1 MTTTN
6 DLFKVENESV
16 DRLLKEMD
24 RDSSTVSLEKDSFI
38 SSPTKPLKFDYK
50 DKDSSSDTYTS
61 DVDEMFV
68 QPKLNSDDFPT
79 PITSTIDLNGNHKKT
94 NNKDTTTTNNST
106 EMTKSPS
113 KSALKKSSSLSPKKV
128 AFLKSD
134 PQVHHYPDNRES
146 DNSTGPDVVIASN
159 PVETSWTELSS
170 DDSTPPLPPSHTVS
184 TFETILHSN
193 SNHDFNQHPDSS
205 IITDVKLKHDNF
217 SNLSLNEKLDLFLNQ
232 QDGVDKS
239 TNQNSLDTHL
249 SNLECAAKENTSTN
263 INNLSAGLL
272 KQREITPR
280 DHLKSDVQRQLSG
293 SSQSSLQSLRDSN
306 RILQSDNTPIISQAL
321 EFNDG
326 IKGFSDEL
334 ATEII
339 PTTHE
344 SPRKSNS
351 ASRIDE
357 LRQIGENESAENEF
371 HDSFDRSYLSQSQS
385 IMNLLNSASN
395 LDLPGSFEKEPEI
408 KQEEP
413 SQIKQEVP
421 ENVFLETGNTSIK
434 QEEQSSFNFSP
445 VKEKF
450 DSQQSLDRSEIKS
463 EGIEQEDEGQFK
475 VEDMND
481 AIYGDVHSVSDV
493 ERSSSSLKLVSTN
506 LPKNEEITLTPRLF
520 SNTKMEDDEE
530 YDHND
535 VTRESLRFHM
545 DSDWKLEDSHDGDKE
560 DNDEYTNNDLTFAS
574 EKLRTQTNAPLAKG
588 TTAKES
594 QEFEDASASMNN
606 ISLDSNRD
614 DGDAL
619 ANSSNIAPPE
629 EITLPP
635 IEANN
640 YSSFEDITRNLN
652 ESANSFEEMLSAEN
666 DKDPDVA
673 PNFLSIWHS
682 QKRTKNSAE
691 SRSQEYFKILNR
703 DELKEA
709 SQATIPMPSSLKDK
723 KFTEVNV
730 MSRRVV
736 SPDFEDLQI
745 SNFLPELSE
754 DSGLEGHFNFLE
766 QKNDTSSSDV
776 SNHSINLRAVLR
788 NREHNVLHSS
798 LNPKVLKG
806 NASYKVQADM
816 LRPRSLKFGDSQP
829 TKSRFN
835 VPSFEIKRTNSVLS
849 PTRDM
854 YNDIFEDTVKK
865 PTIKAHG
872 MKTLPSMDHEDVKR
886 ILNAKRAISQD
897 EFSKL
902 KLVGNKKNSVV
913 NIPDFY
919 NEQHASICE
928 SSTIELHKDS
938 MDEEQTSHVAHQLM
952 QTPRALV
959 SSDQFFHDYDLFNKD
974 ETTGGGSDLS
984 HSSSVIRKSQV
995 NSAQTDDH
1003 PVRRDV
1009 EPVSSSNENGM
1020 AADMLA
1026 KVPMLVD
1033 CTNTGRTSVET
1044 AQNETNESLT
1054 KQLPK
1059 LSHSNQTEFQREIEE
1074 TNDFSTVPKSSDL
1087 DIGTKLTK
1095 VVTPVQNE
1103 SYNISQSSKKKPI
1116 KIGSPIKITKNGEG
1130 IKVESPKKTKVKE
1143 AKSGELVNQK
1153 LRDSPRKS
1161 KAVEEKEHVPSTV
1174 SVPTVVTEST
1184 EKEETEANTHTHDYR
1199 AAASDEPEELLDNG
1213 RLFFRVVGL
1222 KNIALKDFRDRDAE
1236 FTLSLDNGLHSIR
1249 TPPYKLSSYNVMIG
1263 KEFELTVNES
1273 LQFILTLKMKYNK
1286 PSGTLREVRERK
1298 VVKSKNRFSRML
1310 GQKDIITTTKFVPFD
1325 VRDDWENKFAQD
1337 GSFARCYID
1346 LEQYKDSITGK
1357 IGTFNINCF
1366 NEWETVLD
1374 QNKQRV
1380 KTKPYSIGQI
1390 EVKMLF
1396 VPRTDS
1402 YEVLPT
1408 SMRNAME
1415 NVEQLK
1421 KEATF
1426 YKEGYMHQEG
1436 GDCDIWKRRFYKLT
1450 GTSLI
1455 AHSEF
1460 SHKSRAKIN
1469 LSKVVDVIY
1478 IDKENTET
1486 IKKYRNFSDFAILDH
1501 AFKIKFANGEI
1512 IGFSASSHDEKVEW
1526 IKLIETIITR
1536 NKFRRQPWVKV
1547 MLQASQDRIMATTKP
1562 LV

>member
-1 MTTTN
+1 
-6 DLFKVENESV
+6 
-16 DRLLKEMD
+16 MD
-24 RDSSTVSLEKDSFI
+24 RDPSTVSFEKDSFI

-50 DKDSSSDTYTS
+50 DKDKDSSSDTYTS
-61 DVDEMFV
+61 DVDEMYV
-68 QPKLNSDDFPT
+68 QPKLNADDFPT
-79 PITSTIDLNGNHKKT
+79 PITSTIDLNGKDNT
-94 NNKDTTTTNNST
+94 N

-134 PQVHHYPDNRES
+134 PEVHHYPDNRES
-146 DNSTGPDVVIASN
+146 DNSSGQDQIIASN
-159 PVETSWTELSS
+159 PVETSWNELSS

-184 TFETILHSN
+184 TFETILQSN
-193 SNHDFNQHPDSS
+193 SNHDFNQDPDSS
-205 IITDVKLKHDNF
+205 IITDIKLKHDNF

-239 TNQNSLDTHL
+239 MNQNSLDTHL
-249 SNLECAAKENTSTN
+249 SNLESAAKENTSSN
-263 INNLSAGLL
+263 INNLSAVLL

-306 RILQSDNTPIISQAL
+306 RVLQSDNTPIISQPL

-413 SQIKQEVP
+413 SQIKQEIP

-493 ERSSSSLKLVSTN
+493 GRSSSSLKLVSTN
-506 LPKNEEITLTPRLF
+506 LPKNEEITLTPKLF

-535 VTRESLRFHM
+535 VTRESIRFHM
-545 DSDWKLEDSHDGDKE
+545 DSDWKLEDSHDGDRE
-560 DNDEYTNNDLTFAS
+560 DNDECTNNDLTIAS
-574 EKLRTQTNAPLAKG
+574 EKVKTQRETPLAKG
-588 TTAKES
+588 TTENES
-594 QEFEDASASMNN
+594 QEFEDASESMNN
-606 ISLDSNRD
+606 ASLNSDKD
-614 DGDAL
+614 DVNVL

-652 ESANSFEEMLSAEN
+652 ESANSYEEMLSAEH
-666 DKDPDVA
+666 DKDPEVP

-682 QKRTKNSAE
+682 QKQIKKASE
-691 SRSQEYFKILNR
+691 LRSQEYFKVLNR
-703 DELKEA
+703 DEFKEA
-709 SQATIPMPSSLKDK
+709 SHATIPIPSSLKDK

-754 DSGLEGHFNFLE
+754 DSGLEGHFNFLN
-766 QKNDTSSSDV
+766 QKNETSSSDI
-776 SNHSINLRAVLR
+776 SDHSINIRPVLR
-788 NREHNVLHSS
+788 NRDYNTFRSS
-798 LNPKVLKG
+798 LNPKVLKE
-806 NASYKVQADM
+806 NSSYRMQADM
-816 LRPRSLKFGDSQP
+816 MTPRSLKFGENKP
-829 TKSRFN
+829 AKSRFK
-835 VPSFEIKRTNSVLS
+835 VPSFEIKRTNSLLS

-854 YNDIFEDTVKK
+854 YNDIFEDTIKK
-865 PTIKAHG
+865 PTIVAHG
-872 MKTLPSMDHEDVKR
+872 MKTLPSMDHEDVQR

-897 EFSKL
+897 EYSKL

-913 NIPDFY
+913 NIPAFY

-928 SSTIELHKDS
+928 SSTIELNKDS
-938 MDEEQTSHVAHQLM
+938 VDEEQTSHVAHQLL

-974 ETTGGGSDLS
+974 ETTGGGSDIS
-984 HSSSVIRKSQV
+984 HSSSVIHKSHVDSQ
-995 NSAQTDDH
+995 QTDEQSMT
-1003 PVRRDV
+1003 RDV
-1009 EPVSSSNENGM
+1009 EPESNNNTHRVSVDVLS
-1020 AADMLA
+1020 
-1026 KVPMLVD
+1026 KVPMFVD
-1033 CTNTGRTSVET
+1033 YTDNGRTSLET
-1044 AQNETNESLT
+1044 RTNETNELST
-1054 KQLPK
+1054 KQLPGPF
-1059 LSHSNQTEFQREIEE
+1059 HSSE
-1074 TNDFSTVPKSSDL
+1074 TNVQRDTEEKYNFSTVPKSNV
-1087 DIGTKLTK
+1087 DIGAELTK
-1095 VVTPVQNE
+1095 VVTPEQNVGE
-1103 SYNISQSSKKKPI
+1103 SYHKSQSPKKKPI
-1116 KIGSPIKITKNGEG
+1116 KIGSPIKIIKNGEG
-1130 IKVESPKKTKVKE
+1130 IKVESPKKTKVEDVKG
-1143 AKSGELVNQK
+1143 GELVNQK

-1161 KAVEEKEHVPSTV
+1161 KAADETEHVPSTV
-1174 SVPTVVTEST
+1174 SVPTVATEST
-1184 EKEETEANTHTHDYR
+1184 EKEDTGAKTHAHDYR
-1199 AAASDEPEELLDNG
+1199 AAVSDEPAELLDNG

-1222 KNIALKDFRDRDAE
+1222 KNIALKDFRDRNAE
-1236 FTLSLDNGLHSIR
+1236 FTLSLDNGVHSIR
-1249 TPPYKLSSYNVMIG
+1249 TPPYKMSSYNVMIG

-1273 LQFILTLKMKYNK
+1273 LQFILTLKMKYDK

-1298 VVKSKNRFSRML
+1298 VVKSKNKFGRML

-1380 KTKPYSIGQI
+1380 KSKPYSIGQI

-1396 VPRTDS
+1396 VPRTDGF
-1402 YEVLPT
+1402 EVLPS
-1408 SMRNAME
+1408 SMKNAVE

-1436 GDCDIWKRRFYKLT
+1436 GDCDLWKRRFFKLT

-1469 LSKVVDVIY
+1469 LSKVVEVIY
-1478 IDKENTET
+1478 VDKENTET
-1486 IKKYRNFSDFAILDH
+1486 VKKYRNFSDFAILDH

-1512 IGFSASSHDEKVEW
+1512 IGFGASSHDEKVEW

-1536 NKFRRQPWVKV
+1536 NKFRRQPWVKL
-1547 MLQASQDRIMATTKP
+1547 MLQASQDRGMVTKKP